1 MKNLW
6 EKDRKTIFRELK
18 QMYLDEGFT
27 HKEAKRL
34 AEQETS
40 LLDAKDYMENIQLL
54 LSHLKFKIKKSIC
67 TKTSEYFSIDSKPR
81 TYFKMVEKL

>member
-1 MKNLW
+1 MMNPW

-34 AEQETS
+34 AEQETNEIK
-40 LLDAKDYMENIQLL
+40 DADMTFVNGLMKDE
-54 LSHLKFKIKKSIC
+54 
-67 TKTSEYFSIDSKPR
+67 E
-81 TYFKMVEKL
+81 

>member
-34 AEQETS
+34 AEQETNEIK
-40 LLDAKDYMENIQLL
+40 DADMTFVNGLMKDE
-54 LSHLKFKIKKSIC
+54 
-67 TKTSEYFSIDSKPR
+67 E
-81 TYFKMVEKL
+81 

>member
-18 QMYLDEGFT
+18 QMYLEEGYN

-34 AEQETS
+34 AEQETNEIKEADMTFVNS
-40 LLDAKDYMENIQLL
+40 LMYDNEENQIKD
-54 LSHLKFKIKKSIC
+54 
-67 TKTSEYFSIDSKPR
+67 T
-81 TYFKMVEKL
+81 

>member
-18 QMYLDEGFT
+18 QMYLDEGYS

-34 AEQETS
+34 AEQETNEIKDALSVNGNYTSSYS
-40 LLDAKDYMENIQLL
+40 LINFYIRYYYCTV
-54 LSHLKFKIKKSIC
+54 KSNDTI
-67 TKTSEYFSIDSKPR
+67 S
-81 TYFKMVEKL
+81 

>member
-18 QMYLDEGFT
+18 QMYLEEGYN

-34 AEQETS
+34 AEQETNEIKEADMTFVNS
-40 LLDAKDYMENIQLL
+40 LMPDDEEN
-54 LSHLKFKIKKSIC
+54 
-67 TKTSEYFSIDSKPR
+67 
-81 TYFKMVEKL
+81 